1 RGSPGPIAWTIK
13 VSARYFLIEAGAISR
28 RSGAAVELRMRPA
41 LNSQVILG
49 SMRGRVVRHF
59 EEGVAIEFAT
69 VQSRE
74 AIDIAFEG

>member
-1 RGSPGPIAWTIK
+1 
-13 VSARYFLIEAGAISR
+13 
-28 RSGAAVELRMRPA
+28 MRPA